1 MWWCVR
7 WNDAIEL
14 NEPKLWNDMYN
25 KALWNAKHPSSVLG
39 NSTSD
44 FYIYWRWTVDN
55 KHGVS
60 TIRLHGLFFPSLSLF
75 LFFCA
80 FFLTHTHSFC
90 KTPFLSYK
98 EHCTPLTGKKQD
110 RQTVMVMET
119 SDVDGNN
126 EQRKHVKLF
135 QRSKTSLR
143 RIMSRSSHTRVNSSD
158 SLGSSVSTIRVRE
171 SSNSSSDDTQATATT
186 TTTTTAPRLVLRVS
200 VLRARQLH
208 AFEVNKVF
216 LCVYMSVCMCA
227 YATLSRIG

>member
-1 MWWCVR
+1 
-7 WNDAIEL
+7 
-14 NEPKLWNDMYN
+14 
-25 KALWNAKHPSSVLG
+25 
-39 NSTSD
+39 
-44 FYIYWRWTVDN
+44 
-55 KHGVS
+55 
-60 TIRLHGLFFPSLSLF
+60 
-75 LFFCA
+75 
-80 FFLTHTHSFC
+80 
-90 KTPFLSYK
+90 
-98 EHCTPLTGKKQD
+98 
-110 RQTVMVMET
+110 MVMET

-171 SSNSSSDDTQATATT
+171 SSNSSSEETQTTATTT

-208 AFEVNKVF
+208 AFEVNKVY

-227 YATLSRIG
+227 YATYLG